1 MPPTDVPEKPSPV
14 DHAVSKK
21 LAPKLQRAQKAIDRM
36 DYDRALAEL
45 KAADAVPGKTAYDQY
60 MIDLLRTLAT
70 LRRQP

>member
-1 MPPTDVPEKPSPV
+1 
-14 DHAVSKK
+14 
-21 LAPKLQRAQKAIDRM
+21 M